1 MKVAISCPESRLLWA
16 NAQQL
21 VGDDERATVRVLE
34 LIAETNRTGLAS
46 LQESFA
52 ARCWDEV
59 ASAAHR
65 MAGSARML
73 GHDALIAALSELE
86 TAARQQHCELATALM
101 PVIADALMRLD
112 KAIEQAV
119 RFDTGAEADTEAGD
133 A

>member
-1 MKVAISCPESRLLWA
+1 MKAAISCPDSRLLRA

-21 VGDDERATVRVLE
+21 VGDDERAIKRVLE

-46 LQESFA
+46 LQQSLEA
-52 ARCWDEV
+52 GCWAEV

-73 GHDALIAALSELE
+73 GHDALITALSELE
-86 TAARQQHCELATALM
+86 TAAREQHCELATALM
-101 PVIADALMRLD
+101 PVVADALIRLD
-112 KAIEQAV
+112 KAIEEAV
-119 RFDTGAEADTEAGD
+119 RFDTGADAGPNY